1 MNAFIEKK
9 EIDRLA
15 SEHAKLKR
23 ELALSTALIDLTN
36 ELLSA
41 TLDSG
46 FYRMALERMINLVPD
61 AQGGSVLIRRAPE
74 CFGFAAAID
83 FDFGT
88 LEGIELSLREIN
100 RKTEREVERLT
111 IQDFEAALSDEK
123 TELFRMAGRY
133 YDIKSTLSVPIVIR
147 DRVEGFLNL
156 DNFEDRGAFGPYDV
170 TVSKAIASQIGVALH
185 RLSLEKS
192 LAEEK
197 AKYEVLANHDS
208 LTGLPNRRLFQDR
221 LEQSLAQ
228 ARRSKERFS
237 LLFLD
242 LDGFKGINDSYG
254 HDAGDELLR
263 DIGQGLMAAVRASD
277 TVARMGGDEF
287 AAILHNVD
295 GVETSMTVADKLGAA
310 VRAAGAGERRV
321 GVSIGL
327 ALWPDHGETADE
339 LMEAADR
346 AMYCAKEGGKNAIL
360 CAVPND
366 DRREPSLMAR
376 SAP

>member
-1 MNAFIEKK
+1 MDALIEKK
-9 EIDRLA
+9 EIDKLA

-61 AQGGSVLIRRAPE
+61 AQGGSVLIRRAE
-74 CFGFAAAID
+74 DRFGFAAAID
-83 FDFGT
+83 FDFGA
-88 LEGIELSLREIN
+88 LEGMELSLREIN

-111 IQDFEAALSDEK
+111 IQDFEAALSEEK
-123 TELFRMAGRY
+123 TESFRMAGRY
-133 YDIKSTLSVPIVIR
+133 YEIKSTLSVPIVIR
-147 DRVEGFLNL
+147 GRVEGFLNL
-156 DNFEDRGAFGPYDV
+156 DNFQDREAFGPYDIM
-170 TVSKAIASQIGVALH
+170 VSKAIASQIGVALH

-228 ARRSKERFS
+228 ARRSKERFA

-242 LDGFKGINDSYG
+242 LDGFKGINDCHG

-277 TVARMGGDEF
+277 TVARVGGDEF
-287 AAILHNVD
+287 AAILHCID
-295 GVETSMTVADKLGAA
+295 GAETSMAVAEKLRAA
-310 VRAAGAGERRV
+310 VRAAGSGERRV

-327 ALWPDHGETADE
+327 ALWPDHGATADE

-360 CAVPND
+360 CALPEKAGAASSP
-366 DRREPSLMAR
+366 RA
-376 SAP
+376 